1 MRKKDCAMHVVTV
14 RKEVKGTSY
23 VSHLLRRSFREDGKV
38 KSETLANL
46 SNLPDPVVDA
56 VKAMLKGEQLLSPG
70 EAFDVTSSAA
80 HGHVQAVL
88 TAIQRLGLP
97 TLLSSTPCR
106 ERDLVVA
113 LIAARILNP
122 DSKLAATRWWHTTT
136 LATELGVADASETD
150 IYAAMDWLLGRQ
162 NRIEKKL
169 AKRHLKDG
177 ELALYDLSSSYV
189 EGTCCPLAKLG
200 YSRDGKKGTLQIT
213 YGLLTDH
220 DGRPVSITV
229 YPGNTADSTTVM
241 DQVAKLRDDFGLQE
255 VALVGDRGMITQ
267 TQIDEM
273 RGKLDWVTALKGSA
287 LRSLVEQKA
296 IQLSF
301 FDETNLFAF
310 QHPDFPGERLIACRN
325 PELGRRRAYKR
336 QSMLDATAAELDKVV
351 SMVASGRLSGQDA
364 IGVRVGKVV
373 NKYLMAK
380 HFQLT
385 IEADRF
391 SYALDDAS
399 IAAEAALD
407 GLYVVRTSFSATRMD
422 DAEAVR
428 SYKLLTRVERAFRT
442 LKGLDL
448 EVRPIYHHLENR
460 VRSHVFLCMLA
471 YYVRWHM
478 MEAWRELLFAD
489 EDQAAKAQRDPVAPA
504 QRSNGAKAK
513 AQSGK
518 RADGG
523 DLHSFRTLLES
534 LATIVRNDC
543 RRKQAG
549 SDEPAFTMVTSPNAE
564 QRRAFDLVAQI
575 GVSSER

>member
-1 MRKKDCAMHVVTV
+1 MHVVTV
-14 RKEVKGTSY
+14 RKEVKGTAY

-46 SNLPDPVVDA
+46 SNLPDHVVAA
-56 VKAMLKGEQLLSPG
+56 VKVMLKGESLVSAYD
-70 EAFDVTSSAA
+70 AFDVTASTA

-88 TAIQRLGLP
+88 TAMQRLGIP
-97 TLLSSTPCR
+97 ALLSSTPCR

-122 DSKLAATRWWHTTT
+122 DSKLASTRWWHTTT
-136 LATELGVADASETD
+136 LAAELGVADATEAD

-162 NRIEKKL
+162 SRIEKKL
-169 AKRHLKDG
+169 AKRHLKNG

-189 EGTCCPLAKLG
+189 EGACCPLAKLG
-200 YSRDGKKGTLQIT
+200 YSRDGKRGTLQIT
-213 YGLLTDH
+213 YGLLTDQ

-229 YPGNTADSTTVM
+229 YPGNTTDSTTVM
-241 DQVAKLRDDFGLQE
+241 EQVAKLRDDFGLQE
-255 VALVGDRGMITQ
+255 VGLVGDRGMITQ
-267 TQIDEM
+267 SQIDEM
-273 RGKLDWVTALKGSA
+273 KGKLDWVTALKGSA
-287 LRSLVEQKA
+287 LRALVEQKA

-310 QHPDFPGERLIACRN
+310 QHPDYPGERLIACRN
-325 PELGRRRAYKR
+325 PELGRRRAHKR
-336 QSMLDATAAELDKVV
+336 QSMLDATATELDKVV
-351 SMVASGRLSGQDA
+351 RMVETGKLSGQDK

-380 HFQLT
+380 HFRLT
-385 IEADRF
+385 IEANAF
-391 SYALDDAS
+391 TYAVDPAS
-399 IAAEAALD
+399 VAAEAALD
-407 GLYVVRTSFSATRMD
+407 GLYVVRTSFSAERLD
-422 DAEAVR
+422 DADAVR

-489 EDQAAKAQRDPVAPA
+489 EDQAAKARRDPVAPA
-504 QRSNGAKAK
+504 KRSETATAK
-513 AQSGK
+513 AQNGK

-523 DLHSFRTLLES
+523 EPHSFRTLLES
-534 LATIVRNDC
+534 LTTIVRNEC
-543 RRKQAG
+543 RRKQADD
-549 SDEPAFTMVTSPNAE
+549 SEPAFTVMTSPNAE
-564 QRRAFDLVAQI
+564 QRRAFDLLETI